1 MGGAAMAA
9 GTTLSLKQ
17 ALRVQYPQARDEI
30 IDAALDMLGHAD
42 GVLHQALTARL
53 FHALANLA
61 ESADEAAT
69 TAALGRSTDYALLLE
84 LLTAPS
90 VMERVRDE
98 DPLGPARLR
107 WLRDRERL
115 LSADGGAVPATTVMT
130 ILGLKSR
137 QAVQQR
143 RARGNLLGLPLS
155 AGTYLYPVWQFDRQG
170 VLPGLPETLAA
181 LEHLDPWGQAAFLL
195 GGDARLD
202 GTRPLDAL
210 RAGHVAAVVAAARHY
225 GEQGGG

>member
-1 MGGAAMAA
+1 M
-9 GTTLSLKQ
+9 
-17 ALRVQYPQARDEI
+17 
-30 IDAALDMLGHAD
+30 
-42 GVLHQALTARL
+42 
-53 FHALANLA
+53 
-61 ESADEAAT
+61 
-69 TAALGRSTDYALLLE
+69 LLLD
-84 LLTAPS
+84 LLTAPA
-90 VMERVRDE
+90 VMERVREE

-115 LSADGGAVPATTVMT
+115 LAAEGGAVPVTAAMT

-155 AGTYLYPVWQFDRQG
+155 AGTYLYPVRQFDRQG

-181 LEHLDPWGQAAFLL
+181 LKHLDPWGKAAFLL
-195 GGDARLD
+195 SGDARLD
-202 GTRPLDAL
+202 GLRPLDAL
-210 RAGHVAAVVAAARHY
+210 RAGRTAEVVAAARHY